1 MSDMAPESRQARANT
16 SWIVTFADLVSLLLA
31 FFVLLFAMSNV
42 KTEKWQAVIE
52 TLSER
57 LNPDTSRERP
67 VPAADFSVKWLID
80 PERLDLDYATA
91 VLRDKLKSDAAL
103 AGVSIRRLKDRLVI
117 TLPGGSLFEPR
128 SARLTP
134 DALQTTFMLAE
145 ILRNADNRVDVNGY
159 VGRDA
164 GEADGTGS
172 KWELSAM
179 RAIAVASAMRQA
191 GLTRRITA
199 YGLADT
205 GYSEL
210 AASLPEERRKQ
221 LAGRV
226 DIVIREGSDNGDRG
240 EL

>member
-1 MSDMAPESRQARANT
+1 MSDMTPESQPART
-16 SWIVTFADLVSLLLA
+16 SASWMITFADLVSLLLA

-57 LNPDTSRERP
+57 LNPDTSRQRP

-91 VLRDKLKSDAAL
+91 VVRDKLMSDAAL

-117 TLPGGSLFEPR
+117 TLPGESLFEPR

-159 VGRDA
+159 FGRDA
-164 GEADGTGS
+164 DADGTVS
-172 KWELSAM
+172 KWQISAM
-179 RAIAVASAMRQA
+179 RAIAVARAIRRA
-191 GLTRRITA
+191 GLSRSITA

-210 AASLPEERRKQ
+210 PASLSEERRKQ

>member
-1 MSDMAPESRQARANT
+1 MSYITPESRPAAAST
-16 SWIVTFADLVSLLLA
+16 TWLITFADLVSLLLA
-31 FFVLLFAMSNV
+31 FFVLLFAMSDV
-42 KTEKWQAVIE
+42 KTEQWQAVKE

-57 LNPDTSRERP
+57 LNPDTARQRP

-91 VLRDKLKSDAAL
+91 VVRDKLKSDAAL

-117 TLPGGSLFEPR
+117 TLPGDSLFEPR

-145 ILRNADNRVDVNGY
+145 ILHNADNRVDVNGY
-159 VGRDA
+159 LGDDA
-164 GEADGTGS
+164 DGADGTVS
-172 KWELSAM
+172 KWTRSAT
-179 RAIAVASAMRQA
+179 RAIAVARAIRRA
-191 GLTRRITA
+191 GLSRSITA

-210 AASLPEERRKQ
+210 AASLTKERRKQ
-221 LAGRV
+221 LVGRV
-226 DIVIREGSDNGDRG
+226 DIVIREGSVNGDHG

>member
-1 MSDMAPESRQARANT
+1 MSDMTPESQPARAST
-16 SWIVTFADLVSLLLA
+16 SWMITFADLVSLLLA

-57 LNPDTSRERP
+57 LNPDTSRQRP

-91 VLRDKLKSDAAL
+91 VVRDKLMNDAAL

-117 TLPGGSLFEPR
+117 TLPGESLFEPR
-128 SARLTP
+128 SVRLTP

-145 ILRNADNRVDVNGY
+145 IFRNADNRVDVNGY
-159 VGRDA
+159 FGRDA
-164 GEADGTGS
+164 DADGAVS
-172 KWELSAM
+172 KWEISAM
-179 RAIAVASAMRQA
+179 RAIAVARAIRRA
-191 GLTRRITA
+191 GLSRSITA
-199 YGLADT
+199 YGLADA

-210 AASLPEERRKQ
+210 ATSLSEERRKQ
-221 LAGRV
+221 LAERV